1 MRTKNK
7 AKILKASKK
16 KLYITQ
22 MKNKI
27 KTLFEQQQISH
38 GAPWR
43 AEGSVTHFSSAEKLL
58 TVNSIQ

>member
-27 KTLFEQQQISH
+27 KTLFEQ
-38 GAPWR
+38 
-43 AEGSVTHFSSAEKLL
+43 
-58 TVNSIQ
+58 